1 MAQRKEDIV
10 CAFHGDLEI
19 ELAELNMW
27 MKSIDKKL
35 GNLLMWRARVIGY
48 SVGASAAA
56 AYLIDK
62 LHIFG

>member
-1 MAQRKEDIV
+1 
-10 CAFHGDLEI
+10 
-19 ELAELNMW
+19 MW